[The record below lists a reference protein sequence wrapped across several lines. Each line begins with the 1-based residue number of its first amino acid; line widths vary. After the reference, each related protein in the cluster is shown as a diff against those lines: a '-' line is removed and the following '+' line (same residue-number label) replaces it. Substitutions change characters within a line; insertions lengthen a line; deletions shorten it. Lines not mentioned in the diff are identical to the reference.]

1 MMNPTLTEWLR
12 SPKFKVG
19 VCAAIVVLL
28 LYAVFIM
35 GRQSVDASRGTRAAE
50 GIQHTSEQVEVV
62 TRSAD
67 AVAELLDETSPDT
80 SPEPISSADGA
91 RTNVGAQAQASDT
104 VYVQRL
110 EDLKGRW
117 EPRYTAAIEDIERL
131 EHRFSTATDRLEEYF
146 TKQSELTQDINDPNL
161 RTQLQQRDSEE
172 RAAYGRWMARG
183 TTLLAEVQAMRQD
196 LDDMNTVIL
205 KQELTVNMLSEYG
218 AMRRIP
224 TSVETLYASL
234 SVFRQQSDQLAVD
247 LSSQVFSQ

>member
-1 MMNPTLTEWLR
+1 MNPTLAGWLR
-12 SPKFKVG
+12 STQFKVG
-19 VCAAIVVLL
+19 VCAVIVVVL

-67 AVAELLDETSPDT
+67 AVAELLDETSPEV
-80 SPEPISSADGA
+80 SPEPVSSTDG
-91 RTNVGAQAQASDT
+91 TLTSVGTQTQASDT

-110 EDLKGRW
+110 EDLKSRW
-117 EPRYTAAIEDIERL
+117 EPRYTAAIDDIERL

-146 TKQSELTQDINDPNL
+146 AQQSELTQAINDLNL
-161 RTQLQQRDSEE
+161 RAQLQQRDSEE
-172 RAAYGRWMARG
+172 RAAYGRWMANG

-218 AMRRIP
+218 AMREIP
-224 TSVETLYASL
+224 ASVKTLYESL
-234 SVFRQQSDQLAVD
+234 SVFRQQSDQLAGD
-247 LSSQVFSQ
+247 LSGRVFSQ